1 MKSLAKIGFFSI
13 GLNVYWDQFK
23 GLEET
28 VKRHSASI
36 EEIISGKSE
45 LISAGLVDSYDKA
58 VTAGELFRKENA
70 DLVFCYCATYSPSS
84 NVLPVFRNYKVPV
97 VVLNLQSKP
106 QIDYSGIHDIGTWL
120 GDLSC
125 AGAPEVTAA
134 LLKSNIRYDCIVGSI
149 EEDPDVTKEI
159 EQWCIAANAARRT
172 RYGKIGLLGHPYPG
186 MMDLYVDETKLMNKI
201 GFYSE
206 FLELHQIRNALK
218 DVSQEECEQFGE
230 YVKTHFELQVPTDTE
245 DFDTLCRIG
254 AATMRM
260 AKDAGV
266 DAIAHHYAG
275 EETGEFSDIIAPINV
290 IFSVM
295 IDHGITCCVE
305 GDEKTTAAML
315 IMKLLTGCGATAELY
330 SMDFKADNCLFGH
343 SGSSDMCLSGR
354 KPVLKYSAVFH
365 GKTGGGYLTQFFIDQ
380 GPVTFLA
387 LSEDHKG
394 NFRFIVAE
402 GESVEG
408 DILTLGDTNTRVKF
422 GMPIKEFLYK
432 WCMAGPSHHCA
443 MSIGHHA
450 SLIRKFAL
458 IRGIDVCEIK

>member
-1 MKSLAKIGFFSI
+1 MKRKAKIGFFAI
-13 GLNVYWDQFK
+13 GLNVYWKQFE

-28 VKRHSASI
+28 VMRHSRSI
-36 EEIISGKSE
+36 EAMISGRSE
-45 LISAGLVDSYDKA
+45 LVSAGLVDSYEKA
-58 VTAGELFRKENA
+58 AWAGLLFQKEDV

-84 NVLPVFRNYKVPV
+84 NVLPVFRNRKVPV
-97 VVLNLQSKP
+97 VVLNLQSTP
-106 QIDYSGIHDIGTWL
+106 AIDYAKIHDIGTWL

-125 AGAPEVTAA
+125 AGAPEVTAV
-134 LLKSNIRYDCIVGSI
+134 LLKSGIRFDCLVGSI
-149 EEDPDVTKEI
+149 EKDPYVVTQI
-159 EQWCIAANAARRT
+159 EEWCTAANAARST
-172 RYGKIGLLGHPYPG
+172 RYGKIGLLGHAYPG
-186 MMDLYVDETKLMNKI
+186 MMDLYVDETRFMNSL

-206 FLELHQIRNALK
+206 FLELHQIKNALA
-218 DVSQEECEQFGE
+218 DVTEAECGAFGD
-230 YVKTHFELQVPTDTE
+230 YVKSHFELQVPTDTE
-245 DFDTLCRIG
+245 DFEKRCRIG
-254 AATMRM
+254 AAVMRM
-260 AKDAGV
+260 AKETGV

-330 SMDFKADNCLFGH
+330 SMDFEADNCLFGH
-343 SGSSDMCLSGR
+343 SGSSDMCLSAK
-354 KPVLKYSAVFH
+354 KPILKYSAVFH
-365 GKTGGGYLTQFFIDQ
+365 GKTGGGYLTQFFIDK

-387 LSEDHKG
+387 LSEDQEG
-394 NFRFIVAE
+394 NYRLIVAE

-408 DILTLGDTNTRVKF
+408 DILTLGDTNTRVTF
-422 GMPIKEFLYK
+422 DLPIRDFLYK

-450 SLIRKFAL
+450 SVIKKFAL
-458 IRGIDVCEIK
+458 IRGIDVYEIK